1 MPISL
6 LGSGLVV
13 YLHSGLPT
21 SSSSGKDN
29 KENILKSI
37 DEGPFQMGTFQGTLD
52 DTDEGALHLGP
63 VRPRVFSD
71 LTQEEKD
78 RYKAN
83 IRATNILLQGLSK
96 DIYTLINHY
105 TDAKDIQD
113 NVKMILEG
121 FELIKDDR
129 EFELYDDFEHFKQN
143 KGETIHDYYIRF
155 TKLVND
161 MRNIKMT
168 MVKIHL
174 NSKFLN
180 NMQPEWVQENGAV
193 LNEKQLLLITS
204 EQANTFDEDVDE
216 ALVLDMVQNEDNIF
230 QADQCDAFDSDVD
243 DALTAQIIFMA
254 NLSSARPVF
263 DEAGPS
269 YDF

>member
-1 MPISL
+1 
-6 LGSGLVV
+6 
-13 YLHSGLPT
+13 
-21 SSSSGKDN
+21 
-29 KENILKSI
+29 
-37 DEGPFQMGTFQGTLD
+37 
-52 DTDEGALHLGP
+52 
-63 VRPRVFSD
+63 RPRVFSD

-78 RYKAN
+78 RYKAD

-96 DIYTLINHY
+96 YIYTLINHY

-129 EFELYDDFEHFKQN
+129 ESELYDDFKHFKQN
-143 KGETIHDYYIRF
+143 K
-155 TKLVND
+155 
-161 MRNIKMT
+161 
-168 MVKIHL
+168 
-174 NSKFLN
+174 
-180 NMQPEWVQENGAV
+180 
-193 LNEKQLLLITS
+193 
-204 EQANTFDEDVDE
+204 DVDE

-230 QADQCDAFDSDVD
+230 QADQYDAFDSDVD
-243 DALTAQIIFMA
+243 DALTAQIMFMA